1 MRPEVAFLQY
11 NSPYD
16 TDILQEYFVPV
27 AQFVPFT
34 DAIRAIFLNDK
45 VNLLSVTIRY
55 LPKNTES
62 CVCL

>member
-1 MRPEVAFLQY
+1 VTPGTHYLAQQRHEAGSGFLQY

-45 VNLLSVTIRY
+45 VNLLRA
-55 LPKNTES
+55 
-62 CVCL
+62 